1 MDEKKSRALMIIIQK
16 IIGRYHQG
24 LISLDEPSFEL
35 FELAKRIQRAKNE
48 KTFQDALKALATFN
62 K

>member
-1 MDEKKSRALMIIIQK
+1 MIIIQK